1 MPMDVRTDICSC
13 NFCIPAIP
21 GGICRGAMDGKE
33 RRMYRM
39 YGIPHG
45 ATDGGAAVLAVIST
59 NGRDLLHWLLRSLP
73 LVEMT
78 GLVLI
83 YEYSM
88 SVSYPK

>member
-1 MPMDVRTDICSC
+1 
-13 NFCIPAIP
+13 
-21 GGICRGAMDGKE
+21 MDGKE